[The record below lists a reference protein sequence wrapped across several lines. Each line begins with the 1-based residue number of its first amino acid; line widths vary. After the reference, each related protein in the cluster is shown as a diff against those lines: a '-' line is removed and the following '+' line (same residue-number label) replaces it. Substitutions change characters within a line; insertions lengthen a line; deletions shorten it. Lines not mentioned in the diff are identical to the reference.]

1 MEPAA
6 RTVVLAANSIWNI
19 TNFRAGLVRG
29 LQEAGYSPVVLAPAD
44 RGGEARLEELGID
57 LIPLELDRSG
67 LNPLA
72 DLMLLLRCRRA
83 LKRIRPTAFLG
94 FTAKPN
100 IYGAIAASSLR
111 IPVIANVSGLGTAFM
126 RRGLLQ
132 RIVSLLYRRA
142 FRRASTVFFHNPD
155 DRRLFLDRGIVR
167 EVQARLLPGS
177 GIDLD
182 RFAPAPLPSGAP
194 IFLLIARLLGDKGIR
209 EYVAAAR
216 MLRPHLSGARF
227 QLLGGIDE
235 GNRTSIDRPEL
246 EAWREE
252 GVIEYMGET
261 TDVRPFI
268 REANAV
274 VLPSYSEGLP
284 RSLLE
289 GGAMGR
295 PLVATDVPGCRELVV
310 EDVNGFLC
318 EVRNP
323 GSLADAMRRLADLPD
338 ERRAAM
344 GAESRRK
351 VQEGFSEKVVVRA
364 YLDALDS
371 LGSV

>member
-29 LQEAGYSPVVLAPAD
+29 LREAGYTPVALAPAD
-44 RGGEARLEELGID
+44 REGSARLEELGIK
-57 LIPLELDRSG
+57 LVQLEMDRSG
-67 LNPLA
+67 LNPVA
-72 DLMLLLRCRRA
+72 DLLLLMRYRRA
-83 LKRIRPTAFLG
+83 LKHLSPFAFLG

-100 IYGAIAASSLR
+100 IYGAMAASSLR

-126 RRGLLQ
+126 RRGPLQ

-216 MLRPHLSGARF
+216 MLRPHLPCARF

-295 PLVATDVPGCRELVV
+295 PLVTTDVPGCRELVV
-310 EDVNGFLC
+310 EDVNGFRC

-364 YLDALDS
+364 YLGALDS
-371 LGSV
+371 LGNV